1 MIRLSTRPSARR
13 HRLLQRWVTRARD
26 RRQPVGVPVRCWP
39 TPFRELPGPHR
50 VRIGHRDVDGRPGCF
65 GGRVDPGPR
74 ITNRVPQVPGPG
86 GLLFVGGGG
95 LEPGQRV
102 LQRGHPVPGDL
113 PGAGHLVP
121 GSVLLQLRNELS
133 GEPNDLAGRRCE
145 LGVPGAAASPRGEQE
160 WDGDGDGDQGG
171 DQQPPRPGGGLGRWR
186 RGLRGHYR
194 RGRRRRGG
202 GDGHRFDRRR
212 DRGGRR
218 RRRFPDLPVC
228 VTSAE
233 TQRIEDRNARAA
245 PGPYRVRSKRHG
257 FRTHRKPGMALD
269 GGHCRSAGHFEPNE
283 RSRGWLVKFD
293 RTAPII

>member
-1 MIRLSTRPSARR
+1 MAELNDPLVNPSFCSAPQAFAEMGNQGSRSPSTGGCPGSLIGQRR
-13 HRLLQRWVTRARD
+13 FERCPGRAECVSVIVMSTGG
-26 RRQPVGVPVRCWP
+26 PVVSTAASNTGA
-39 TPFRELPGPHR
+39 
-50 VRIGHRDVDGRPGCF
+50 
-65 GGRVDPGPR
+65 R
-74 ITNRVPQVPGPG
+74 ITDRVPKVP
-86 GLLFVGGGG
+86 
-95 LEPGQRV
+95 R
-102 LQRGHPVPGDL
+102 PGDL

-121 GSVLLQLRNELS
+121 GSVTLQLRNELS
-133 GEPNDLAGRRCE
+133 GEPNDLAGRRCQ
-145 LGVPGAAASPRGEQE
+145 LGVPRAAAAPRGEQE
-160 WDGDGDGDQGG
+160 WDGDGDRDQGG
-171 DQQPPRPGGGLGRWR
+171 AQQPPRPGGRLGRWR

-194 RGRRRRGG
+194 RGRRLRGG

-269 GGHCRSAGHFEPNE
+269 DGHCRSAGHFEPNE